1 MCECY
6 TKFGRYVANVFSL
19 NKVLSSYKPK
29 APSDN
34 HSNVLPLIS
43 ELPIASQDFF
53 GRRSEMSQLCDIFQ
67 SRQSSQKAV
76 VIWGFGGLGK
86 TRLAL
91 QYVRIHQSK
100 YSVIL
105 WINAATLETAVES
118 FSQAT
123 SNIISRSKSISSLTS
138 GEGDIG
144 FVHRWLRS
152 QAKENWLLV
161 IDSLDDPELD
171 CRRLIPQ
178 CSGGNIMITSTLSQ
192 IAKHLDYRSL
202 ELGSINS
209 AAGADML
216 LSKLPPSHN
225 FEGRMCILFVPSM
238 DAKYE
243 SQERIP
249 RKISSKNW
257 AACH

>member
-1 MCECY
+1 MLYGIWAVCS
-6 TKFGRYVANVFSL
+6 RYLFAQQIYIL
-19 NKVLSSYKPK
+19 LRAK
-29 APSDN
+29 ASRSN

-43 ELPIASQDFF
+43 ELPIASQEFF
-53 GRRSEMSQLCDIFQ
+53 GRRLEMSQLCDIFH
-67 SRQSSQKAV
+67 SHQSSQKAV

-91 QYVRIHQSK
+91 QYVRAHQSN
-100 YSVIL
+100 YSFVL

-123 SNIISRSKSISSLTS
+123 SNIISRSKSISPPTS
-138 GEGDIG
+138 GEGDID

-152 QAKENWLLV
+152 QAKDNWLLV

-171 CRRLIPQ
+171 CRCLIPQ
-178 CSGGNIMITSTLSQ
+178 WSGGNIMITSTLSQ
-192 IAKHLDYRSL
+192 VAKHLDYRSF

-225 FEGRMCILFVPSM
+225 FEGRMCILFIPCI
-238 DAKYE
+238 DANFG
-243 SQERIP
+243 SQKRIL
-249 RKISSKNW
+249 RKESSKHW
-257 AACH
+257 AACR